1 MPSSTAAAAPL
12 LSVAAAAARL
22 GVSPR
27 TLRYY
32 EELGL
37 LCPSRTAGGH
47 RLFGPEH
54 IEALERIARMQALG
68 LSLSTIRRILR
79 YRLHQDD
86 AGRPMLALEDLRRI
100 SDEARADAA
109 AVHARIAMLH
119 RELQEATLEA
129 EGLERDVAFLEQRL
143 AQRTAQEHDGG
154 DR

>member
-1 MPSSTAAAAPL
+1 
-12 LSVAAAAARL
+12 VAAAAARL

-32 EELGL
+32 EELGML
-37 LCPSRTAGGH
+37 SPARTPGGH
-47 RLFGPEH
+47 RLFGPEQ
-54 IEALERIARMQALG
+54 IEAMERIARMQALG

-79 YRLHQDD
+79 YRLHRDD
-86 AGRPMLALEDLRRI
+86 AGRPILALEDLRRI
-100 SDEARADAA
+100 FDEARADAA

-143 AQRTAQEHDGG
+143 AQRNEQEHDGG